1 MLKNLWQEFRAFAF
15 KGNMLDLAVAVVI
28 GTAFG
33 AVVNSLVKSIIMPL
47 VSYIL
52 PGEGGY
58 RTWHL
63 GRIEIGTFISEL
75 LNFLIVAVAVF
86 FLIVKIVGS
95 LMKHMA
101 PPTPSEPV
109 TKECP
114 FCLSSMPVK
123 AIRCAHCTSDLK
135 PDRA

>member
-33 AVVNSLVKSIIMPL
+33 AVVNSLVKNIIMPL

-52 PGEGGY
+52 PGGGY
-58 RTWHL
+58 RAWHL
-63 GRIEIGTFISEL
+63 GPIEIGLFISEL
-75 LNFLIVAVAVF
+75 VNFLIVAAAVF
-86 FLIVKIVGS
+86 FLFVKIVGS
-95 LMKHMA
+95 LMKRLA
-101 PPTPSEPV
+101 PPAPSEPV

-114 FCLSSMPVK
+114 FCLSNIPMK
-123 AIRCAHCTSDLK
+123 AIKCAHCTADLK
-135 PDRA
+135 PDRV